1 MARLVFGS
9 TKFLLL
15 IGIRGLIILDEGTL
29 KIKGVIIMQATS
41 DKVKEMRGQRFR
53 IVKNGLDEAEVSSFI
68 STLIQQNNELANK
81 VEHLSALMKLAEST
95 VVEAEKQAKSI
106 KVEAEEEAKAQAA
119 SIIATAEEQAKSE
132 ADKIIAESKQRAEEV
147 AQTRVALAERE
158 AEETIKDVE
167 ARAGNVKRVAEEE
180 ASRIVAEATGNAKK
194 EALLIAQQSNQLLM
208 RSRKMAEREI
218 AEKFRKVCE
227 ELLAGVNDSK

>member
-1 MARLVFGS
+1 M
-9 TKFLLL
+9 L
-15 IGIRGLIILDEGTL
+15 IGIGGLIILDEGTL

-41 DKVKEMRGQRFR
+41 DKVKEMGGQRFR

-81 VEHLSALMKLAEST
+81 VEHLSALTKLAEST

-106 KVEAEEEAKAQAA
+106 KMQTEEEAKAQAA

-147 AQTRVALAERE
+147 AQTRVALAERK
-158 AEETIKDVE
+158 AEETIKDAE

-180 ASRIVAEATGNAKK
+180 ASRIVAEATENAKK

-227 ELLAGVNDSK
+227 ELLSGVNDSK

>member
-1 MARLVFGS
+1 
-9 TKFLLL
+9 LL

-41 DKVKEMRGQRFR
+41 DKVKEMWGQRFR

-68 STLIQQNNELANK
+68 STLIQQNNELTNK
-81 VEHLSALMKLAEST
+81 VEHLSALTKLAEST

-106 KVEAEEEAKAQAA
+106 KMQTEEEAKAQAA

-147 AQTRVALAERE
+147 AQTRVALAERK
-158 AEETIKDVE
+158 AEEAIKDAE

-218 AEKFRKVCE
+218 AEKFKKVCE
-227 ELLAGVNDSK
+227 ELLSGVNDSK

>member
-1 MARLVFGS
+1 
-9 TKFLLL
+9 LL

-29 KIKGVIIMQATS
+29 KIKGVITMQATS
-41 DKVKEMRGQRFR
+41 DKVKEMGGQRFR

-68 STLIQQNNELANK
+68 STLIQQNNELINK
-81 VEHLSALMKLAEST
+81 VEHLNALTKLAEST
-95 VVEAEKQAKSI
+95 VVEAEKQANSI
-106 KVEAEEEAKAQAA
+106 KMQTEEEAKAQAA
-119 SIIATAEEQAKSE
+119 SIIAAAEEQAKSE

-147 AQTRVALAERE
+147 AQARVSLAERQ
-158 AEETIKDVE
+158 AEETIKNAE

-218 AEKFRKVCE
+218 AEKFKKVCE
-227 ELLAGVNDSK
+227 ELLSGVSDSK

>member
-1 MARLVFGS
+1 
-9 TKFLLL
+9 LL

-29 KIKGVIIMQATS
+29 KIKGVIIMQTTS
-41 DKVKEMRGQRFR
+41 DKLKEMGGQKFR
-53 IVKNGLDEAEVSSFI
+53 LVKNGLDEAEVFSFV
-68 STLIQQNNELANK
+68 STLTQQNNELANK
-81 VEHLSALMKLAEST
+81 VEHLSALTKLAEST

-106 KVEAEEEAKAQAA
+106 KMQTEEEAKAQAA

-132 ADKIIAESKQRAEEV
+132 ADKILAESKQRAEEV
-147 AQTRVALAERE
+147 AQTRVALAERK
-158 AEETIKDVE
+158 AEEAIKDAE

-227 ELLAGVNDSK
+227 ELLSSVSDSK